1 MGFCSRLG
9 ESPNTWK
16 HFGPAPTQVLNSVI
30 SDLLRQET
38 ATWGGLD
45 LGTVTA
51 RSLRLGCPPTMRC
64 GVILRV
70 GVQFSWSKKQCI
82 PPSLAVH
89 VFGWRIV
96 HHRVMVCVMRV
107 YLHVS

>member
-1 MGFCSRLG
+1 VETKSVMQPLAAERAFKLEESMSR
-9 ESPNTWK
+9 EHSAEAIEIYSP
-16 HFGPAPTQVLNSVI
+16 GS
-30 SDLLRQET
+30 
-38 ATWGGLD
+38 
-45 LGTVTA
+45 
-51 RSLRLGCPPTMRC
+51 
-64 GVILRV
+64 LRV
-70 GVQFSWSKKQCI
+70 GVQFSWSKKPCI

>member
-1 MGFCSRLG
+1 MQKLAHHTQRKKANHAEMVWG
-9 ESPNTWK
+9 E
-16 HFGPAPTQVLNSVI
+16 
-30 SDLLRQET
+30 
-38 ATWGGLD
+38 
-45 LGTVTA
+45 
-51 RSLRLGCPPTMRC
+51 RC

-70 GVQFSWSKKQCI
+70 GVQFSWSKKPCI

>member
-1 MGFCSRLG
+1 MHNMFMRKKANHAEMVWG
-9 ESPNTWK
+9 E
-16 HFGPAPTQVLNSVI
+16 
-30 SDLLRQET
+30 
-38 ATWGGLD
+38 
-45 LGTVTA
+45 
-51 RSLRLGCPPTMRC
+51 RC

-70 GVQFSWSKKQCI
+70 GVQFSWSKKPCI

-107 YLHVS
+107 YLHVSVCSKVLGLHSP